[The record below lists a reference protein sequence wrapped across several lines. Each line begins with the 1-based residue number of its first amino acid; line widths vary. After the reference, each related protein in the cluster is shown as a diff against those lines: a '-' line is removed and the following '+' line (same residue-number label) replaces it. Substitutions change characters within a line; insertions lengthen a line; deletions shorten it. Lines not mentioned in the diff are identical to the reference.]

1 MFPEEQEQTKDK
13 IRTILR
19 IAMEHCHDALVLGA
33 LGCGA
38 FGNPPA
44 QVAKLFHEVF
54 DEPEFKNQFKEV
66 VFAILEDRN
75 SLKNSI
81 TGNYLPFK
89 KEFERCVD
97 TK

>member
-1 MFPEEQEQTKDK
+1 MDREGRKRIFEENLE
-13 IRTILR
+13 ILAER
-19 IAMEHCHDALVLGA
+19 RYTTPDGY
-33 LGCGA
+33 
-38 FGNPPA
+38 
-44 QVAKLFHEVF
+44 
-54 DEPEFKNQFKEV
+54 EPEFKNQFKEV